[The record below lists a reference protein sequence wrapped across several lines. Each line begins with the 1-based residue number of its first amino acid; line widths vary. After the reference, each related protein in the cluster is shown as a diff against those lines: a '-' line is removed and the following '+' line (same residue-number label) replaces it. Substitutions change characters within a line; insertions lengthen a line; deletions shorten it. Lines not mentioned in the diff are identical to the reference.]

1 MTARKT
7 MLAIENLRKSFGAHE
22 ALRGIDLEVQAG
34 ELLGLVGP
42 NGAGKSTL
50 LRTLI
55 GLVPRDG
62 GEVAVLGYDPRTASL
77 PIRRRCS
84 YLPGET
90 GVYQLM
96 TGEGFL
102 RFALGFYPR
111 HRHDLRARLESE
123 FQLPMHHKVRSYS
136 AGMKQ
141 KLALMATLIPDVDIY
156 VLDEPDRALDATVRF
171 FLRDVLLELKRAG
184 KTILLSSHHLSEVE
198 TLADRL
204 EFLIAGRLIS
214 GQRVAEARARLR
226 RRPRLRLRAGAE
238 LPDGAK
244 VFRREPD
251 GTLVIETEGDP
262 LLWLRQLPPENVESA
277 EVGVVRLEDL
287 YQLLLSDPTE
297 SSATTAS
304 KSVTA

>member
-1 MTARKT
+1 MTGHMTASEPV
-7 MLAIENLRKSFGAHE
+7 LAIEGLHKSFGSSE
-22 ALRGIDLEVQAG
+22 ILRGIDLEVKPG

-55 GLVPRDG
+55 GLVPRDRG
-62 GEVAVLGYDPRTASL
+62 VVTVLGHDPDAESL
-77 PIRRRCS
+77 AIRRRCS

-90 GVYQLM
+90 GVYHQM
-96 TGEGFL
+96 TGERFL

-111 HRHDLRARLESE
+111 HLHDLRARLQDGFE
-123 FQLPMHHKVRSYS
+123 LPLKQKVRNYS

-141 KLALMATLIPDVDIY
+141 KLALMATLVPDVDIY
-156 VLDEPDRALDATVRF
+156 ILDEPDRALDASVRF

-204 EFLIAGRLIS
+204 AFLIAGRLIPNS
-214 GQRVAEARARLR
+214 RLAAARALLR
-226 RRPRLRLRAGAE
+226 RRPRLRLRADTE
-238 LPDGAK
+238 LPDGAS
-244 VFRREPD
+244 VLRREPD
-251 GTLVIETEGDP
+251 GALVVETKGDP
-262 LLWLRQLPPENVESA
+262 LLWLQKLPPEQVESA

-287 YQLLLSDPTE
+287 YQLLLSDP
-297 SSATTAS
+297 A
-304 KSVTA
+304 KSETKVVTA